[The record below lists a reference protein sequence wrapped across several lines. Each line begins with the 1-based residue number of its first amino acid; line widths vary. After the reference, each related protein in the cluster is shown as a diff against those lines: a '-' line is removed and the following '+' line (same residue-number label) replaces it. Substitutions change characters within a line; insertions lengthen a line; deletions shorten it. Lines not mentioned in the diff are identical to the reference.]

1 MNRVLNSIPQRYRS
15 TYPPPPRL
23 HWLLLLAVVAGAE
36 FLVLHFAHP
45 PYRDL
50 LINIVIAV
58 WPIYLSLWLR
68 KVDPRSAALYW
79 SIASL
84 ATGFLF
90 SWLLWI
96 VVVFE
101 VREDLLDHYN
111 RREPVGLRLNLLLT
125 LLFSFAYFQYHLRRI
140 ALEKTTSVPVLVPVE
155 DPADPEEDAAD
166 FAPFPE

>member
-1 MNRVLNSIPQRYRS
+1 MNRVLNPVPLRYRRI
-15 TYPPPPRL
+15 YPPPPRL
-23 HWLLLLAVVAGAE
+23 HWLLLLAAVAGAE
-36 FLVLHFAHP
+36 LLVLRFVHP
-45 PYRDL
+45 PLRDL
-50 LINIVIAV
+50 LINIVIAA
-58 WPIYLSLWLR
+58 WPIYLCLWLR

-96 VVVFE
+96 VVIFE

-111 RREPVGLRLNLLLT
+111 RREPVGLRLNLFLT
-125 LLFSFAYFQYHLRRI
+125 LFFSFAYFQYHLRRI
-140 ALEKTTSVPVLVPVE
+140 ALEKIASPPVPA
-155 DPADPEEDAAD
+155 PAKEPTDSEEDAAD